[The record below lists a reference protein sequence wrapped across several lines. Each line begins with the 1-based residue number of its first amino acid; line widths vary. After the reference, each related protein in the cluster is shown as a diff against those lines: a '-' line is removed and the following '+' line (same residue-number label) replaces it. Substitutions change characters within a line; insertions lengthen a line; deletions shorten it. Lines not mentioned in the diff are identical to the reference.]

1 MDWRKQ
7 VSTDLKMNRSELM
20 DLMTKSLT
28 ETEIFSKLLTDSFIS
43 DIKSRLTQIVESNP
57 EKSLKSI
64 LARATQHQLENAE
77 KSLYISNT
85 LLIAIFLKN
94 KASVEGNEL
103 ILENLANEIKK
114 FNERNEKALSN
125 LTENLPDNESFNF
138 NEEENE
144 PFKEDMSTKTPLPVI
159 EPSVYRKFL
168 GHLPNQEK
176 QRIEDD
182 LDVFLEDF
190 RPPPMDG
197 WDKNL
202 VKNFFENWFIENAN
216 PMEDDLEGMR
226 ESLMHLFKFLNTEK
240 LISKIFFNEVSLYLK
255 KDQKG

>member
-1 MDWRKQ
+1 M
-7 VSTDLKMNRSELM
+7 L
-20 DLMTKSLT
+20 
-28 ETEIFSKLLTDSFIS
+28 
-43 DIKSRLTQIVESNP
+43 
-57 EKSLKSI
+57 
-64 LARATQHQLENAE
+64 
-77 KSLYISNT
+77 
-85 LLIAIFLKN
+85 
-94 KASVEGNEL
+94 
-103 ILENLANEIKK
+103 
-114 FNERNEKALSN
+114 
-125 LTENLPDNESFNF
+125 
-138 NEEENE
+138 
-144 PFKEDMSTKTPLPVI
+144 
-159 EPSVYRKFL
+159 
-168 GHLPNQEK
+168 K

-190 RPPPMDG
+190 RPPPMEG